1 MKGED
6 LTLLEQTTQ
15 LTHTRLRTTGYTLES
30 SLKNLPRRLN
40 LQNGSW
46 LYYKT
51 LDIENTA
58 FCLVVTYHPTVA
70 SPKEHLYEQMAS
82 NPAYDKEKCTKN
94 HRDWLFNSSTCFFV
108 NLHVSSG
115 WCLRTMGKE
124 KTACFS
130 RRSWGRNAWRTP
142 KNVCVGGYVAPRR
155 LWRFA
160 RRDFCASTTEIS
172 QTDDV
177 KSVRSLARS
186 SDWSHL

>member
-70 SPKEHLYEQMAS
+70 SPKEHLYEQMAP
-82 NPAYDKEKCTKN
+82 NPAYYEEKHTKN
-94 HRDWLFNSSTCFFV
+94 HRDWLFNTSTLITPIV
-108 NLHVSSG
+108 
-115 WCLRTMGKE
+115 LR
-124 KTACFS
+124 
-130 RRSWGRNAWRTP
+130 
-142 KNVCVGGYVAPRR
+142 
-155 LWRFA
+155 
-160 RRDFCASTTEIS
+160 
-172 QTDDV
+172 
-177 KSVRSLARS
+177 
-186 SDWSHL
+186 